1 MIPFN
6 YKNALYAWMNL
17 KMMNRFIKYRN
28 ASITSTLNAVQNGF
42 LAKIKENKKDVLY
55 VIQFSKL
62 MRLNLEKKCKDFVNK
77 IYRLNYFFKRLKI
90 KYC

>member
-17 KMMNRFIKYRN
+17 KTMNKFIKYRN
-28 ASITSTLNAVQNGF
+28 ASITFTLNAVQNGF

-55 VIQFSKL
+55 VI
-62 MRLNLEKKCKDFVNK
+62 
-77 IYRLNYFFKRLKI
+77 
-90 KYC
+90 